1 MTKIKENND
10 KSMDEHIFLCDCR
23 DGDYLHLCW
32 DIDEPE
38 FRWLSIHH
46 NGTSRT
52 WKSRIKVIWSIL
64 RGEDHLWGD
73 IVLDAATVKSLMGT
87 LEECLG
93 RDQEV

>member
-23 DGDYLHLCW
+23 DGDYLHLWW

-46 NGTSRT
+46 NGTSRS

-73 IVLDAATVKSLMGT
+73 IMLDGTTVKSLMET
-87 LEECLG
+87 LGKCLG
-93 RDQEV
+93 REEEV